1 MKVFFTASPRGKKK
15 DLKQNYLKIYEFLEQ
30 LGCVHLSDFIQKV
43 DPVKFSASTESEKI
57 EHYKKTVRIIK
68 EADLVVLET
77 SLHSL
82 ATGYIANLALG
93 LGKPVIALH
102 AGRRKPYFLLGIQ
115 NDKLQVVEYSL
126 NSLKEVLKNAVEY
139 AGEKIDTRFNF
150 FISPTIGNYL
160 SWISKNKKLP
170 RAVYIR
176 KLIEQ
181 DMNENKDYNK

>member
-15 DLKQNYLKIYEFLEQ
+15 DLNQNYQRIYELLEK
-30 LGCVHLSDFIQKV
+30 LGCVHLSDFIKKV
-43 DPVKFSASTESEKI
+43 EPKEFSLSTEEERI
-57 EHYKKTVRIIK
+57 ENYKKTVKIIK
-68 EADLVVLET
+68 EADLIVLET

-82 ATGYIANLALG
+82 ATGYIANLALD

-102 AGRRKPYFLLGIQ
+102 AEKRKPYFLLGIQ
-115 NDKLQVVEYSL
+115 NEKLQVVEYSL
-126 NSLKEVLKNAVEY
+126 SSLKDVLKNAVEY

-160 SWISKNKKLP
+160 NWIAKHRKLP
-170 RAVYIR
+170 RAVYLR

-181 DMNENKDYNK
+181 DMEENKDYNK